1 MSEKKPLISI
11 VIPCHNSESTIME
24 TLSSALSQT
33 YTNLE
38 IIVFNNSS
46 SDTTEKIIFEFY
58 DPRVKYHKTNK
69 LLTMNESWTE
79 ASRLSTGDFLL
90 LLCSDDVLEKNAIEV
105 LHKGFLSNPKI
116 VQIIGRRKLR
126 SLNGK
131 IEVNL
136 SFLRFKKEKLL
147 LNEDVVR
154 LVAISGSNPFG
165 ETLVVLFNRSVL
177 QSCLPW
183 SENFFAHIDVDMY
196 LRVSR
201 LGETLLVPKIVGKWR
216 FGSAKSSTSKSK
228 DLFVSEFKK
237 LIIENYH
244 YSDLNLPR
252 ALLAYSL
259 IRSRSKKI
267 IRSFIVRAVSI
278 LGL

>member
-24 TLSSALSQT
+24 TLNSALSQT

-38 IIVFNNSS
+38 IIVFNNNS
-46 SDTTEKIIFEFY
+46 SDTTEKIILEFY
-58 DPRVKYHKTNK
+58 DLRVKYHKTNK
-69 LLTMNESWTE
+69 LLTMSESWTE
-79 ASRLSTGDFLL
+79 ASRLGTGDFLL

-105 LHKGFLSNPKI
+105 LHKGFLSNSKI
-116 VQIIGRRKLR
+116 VQIIGCRKLR
-126 SLNGK
+126 TLNGK

-154 LVAISGSNPFG
+154 SVAISGSNPFG
-165 ETLVVLFNRSVL
+165 ETLVVLFNRNVL

-183 SENFFAHIDVDMY
+183 SANYFAHIDVDMY
-196 LRVSR
+196 IRISR

-237 LIIENYH
+237 LVIENYH
-244 YSDLNLPR
+244 YSNLNLPR

-259 IRSRSKKI
+259 IKSRSKKI